1 MKVGFIGLG
10 KLGLPVSLAIED
22 KGHQIYG
29 FDINNS
35 IEGYIKKKIPYREV
49 GANKLL
55 KNKIN
60 FVNPKE
66 IVKNC
71 RLIFIVIETPHE
83 KKFEGIT
90 RIPKK
95 KRFQL

>member
-35 IEGYIKKKIPYREV
+35 IEGYIKKKKFHT
-49 GANKLL
+49 GKLEP
-55 KNKIN
+55 IN
-60 FVNPKE
+60 Y
-66 IVKNC
+66 
-71 RLIFIVIETPHE
+71 
-83 KKFEGIT
+83 
-90 RIPKK
+90 
-95 KRFQL
+95 